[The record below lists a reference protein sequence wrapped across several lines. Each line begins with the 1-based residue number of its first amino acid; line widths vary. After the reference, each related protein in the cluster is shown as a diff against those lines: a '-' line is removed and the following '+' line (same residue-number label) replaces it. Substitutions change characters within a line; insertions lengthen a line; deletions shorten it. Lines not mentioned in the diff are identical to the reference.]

1 MTKTEKTRME
11 NFQPLTYGGVSADP
25 VGNTFRG
32 SNEEIQVEPQVMR
45 LFVYFYQNQ
54 GQTLTR
60 QNLLDHCWDQNF
72 VSDEALTQ
80 VISKLRKTLKQAG
93 MESPCLKTVSRSGY
107 QLVPL
112 PNIPKK
118 NLNPSRGHF
127 KTFFWPGL
135 VALLVLGFALYLTFF
150 NTQEGIEDMIDE
162 EAVEEALEDA
172 LKDQ

>member
-93 MESPCLKTVSRSGY
+93 IESSCLKTVSRSGY

-112 PNIPKK
+112 PNMAKVK
-118 NLNPSRGHF
+118 VGSARGHL
-127 KTFFWPGL
+127 KTIFWPGL
-135 VALLVLGFALYLTFF
+135 VVLLVLGFSLYLAFF
-150 NTQEGIEDMIDE
+150 NDQDSLEDLLDE
-162 EAVEEALEDA
+162 EVIDEALEDA